1 MSDLTSGLVG
11 FIVSTLLIVVF
22 GDIVPQ
28 AVCSRHA
35 LQIGAKA
42 VPVVRLIEA
51 LLYPVA
57 KPMALVLDKVLGDEL
72 GTIHSREELLKLLQI
87 HVKHGSVDAEA
98 GCIVT
103 GALSYS
109 DTKVWKTLRA
119 WSSGW

>member
-1 MSDLTSGLVG
+1 MSRPAFVLTR
-11 FIVSTLLIVVF
+11 LLWLQ
-22 GDIVPQ
+22 Q

-35 LQIGAKA
+35 LQIGARA

-109 DTKVWKTLRA
+109 DTKVCKASPCLVEWMVDVTSA
-119 WSSGW
+119 V